1 MLPFHFA
8 RFGFTHVLGKEHWF
22 MFLWTSCMPGF
33 ELKEISFARN
43 TFFAINST
51 HIMETLRK
59 FYAHISRS
67 CRLLILQC
75 ATWNDNCFP
84 VHGIN
89 FNSDALRVPHPGCAL
104 QKIWKDEPQT
114 NKTSEC
120 QNIVISQRL
129 IIRIASGARSPR
141 RTFPSVGRHRPGA
154 GRTPSVPTKLLQVMT
169 TSMML
174 FVFLAHSKK
183 VLRISLLTIVL
194 PDTYGKLAGISVA
207 GGTLL
212 DGCHW
217 CWSLYRRKCARVLRE
232 FVAKPIL

>member
-84 VHGIN
+84 VRGIN

-129 IIRIASGARSPR
+129 FELHQEHG
-141 RTFPSVGRHRPGA
+141 RPGGPSQVWEDIVQAQGGPQVCQQNCGRWWPLQWCSSFFGTFQEVFADFTPDHCFTRHIWEISGHIRCRRHFA
-154 GRTPSVPTKLLQVMT
+154 GRMSL
-169 TSMML
+169 ML
-174 FVFLAHSKK
+174 K
-183 VLRISLLTIVL
+183 SLS
-194 PDTYGKLAGISVA
+194 P
-207 GGTLL
+207 
-212 DGCHW
+212 
-217 CWSLYRRKCARVLRE
+217 
-232 FVAKPIL
+232 

>member
-8 RFGFTHVLGKEHWF
+8 RFGFTHVLRKEHWF

-51 HIMETLRK
+51 HIMETLRE

-84 VHGIN
+84 VRGIN

-129 IIRIASGARSPR
+129 FELHQEHGRPGGPSQVWEDIVQAQGGPQVCQQNCCRWWPLQWCSSFFWHIPR
-141 RTFPSVGRHRPGA
+141 RFCG
-154 GRTPSVPTKLLQVMT
+154 
-169 TSMML
+169 
-174 FVFLAHSKK
+174 FHSWPCFYQ
-183 VLRISLLTIVL
+183 THM
-194 PDTYGKLAGISVA
+194 GN
-207 GGTLL
+207 
-212 DGCHW
+212 
-217 CWSLYRRKCARVLRE
+217 
-232 FVAKPIL
+232 